1 MITPI
6 RRFCAILDQHTTNV
20 EDGRRFAA
28 YLIDWFLSALCM
40 MLPMCLSWLYVTK
53 EVETMRYVNVWTL
66 QTLLG
71 TKSAL
76 LIALAALAC
85 ALFYEVIVPWKI
97 YPGQTIGKRVMGYR
111 METKDGHTPGLM
123 ALLLRQGLGLFVLEG
138 CLFNASA
145 LISNAISMV
154 SGLNV
159 TGIFLWASIVLT
171 IISLIIALSSPSRR
185 MLHDY
190 LAKTHVVRTEE
201 TTK

>member
-1 MITPI
+1 MRTPI

-190 LAKTHVVRTEE
+190 LEKTHVVRTEE